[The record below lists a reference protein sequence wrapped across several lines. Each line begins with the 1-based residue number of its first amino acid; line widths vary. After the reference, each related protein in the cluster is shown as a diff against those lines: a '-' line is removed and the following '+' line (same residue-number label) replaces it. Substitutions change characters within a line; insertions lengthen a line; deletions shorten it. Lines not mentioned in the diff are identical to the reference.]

1 VQAIPHFLVFGLGYT
16 GRAIAAA
23 AAAQGW
29 HVAAT
34 SRDPA
39 TAPPDGV
46 SLQPFD
52 RADLAGVT
60 HIVATAPPSADADP
74 VLTTHG
80 AALAASQTL
89 RWVGYL
95 STTGVYGDRGGAW
108 VDEDTPPHP
117 TGPRGALRVAI
128 EQAWVATLAKSC
140 AVDLFRVAGIYGPGR
155 SPLDDLRAGRARR
168 IVKPGHAFGRIHR
181 DDIAR
186 AVLAA
191 AAQARPPGARV
202 LHLND
207 DQPAEPA
214 QVIEAAAALLGLP
227 VPPAIDYADAAATM
241 SAMGRSFWAENRKVA
256 CLKTKAALDI
266 AWRYP
271 TYHEGLAAIL
281 ATEQP
286 PSSAPVG
293 SER

>member
-1 VQAIPHFLVFGLGYT
+1 MQATPHLLVFGLGYT

-39 TAPPDGV
+39 AVPPPCV

-52 RADLAGVT
+52 RADLAGIT
-60 HIVATAPPSADADP
+60 HVVATAPPAEGADP
-74 VLTTHG
+74 VLARHG

-89 RWVGYL
+89 RWAGYL

-108 VDEDTPPHP
+108 VDEDTPPRP

-128 EQAWVATLAKSC
+128 EQAWVATLGARC

-186 AVLAA
+186 AVIAA
-191 AAQARPPGARV
+191 AAQDRPPGPRV

-207 DQPAEPA
+207 DEPAETA
-214 QVIEAAAALLGLP
+214 RVIEAAAALLGIA
-227 VPPAIDYADAAATM
+227 PPPEIDYATAAAGM
-241 SAMGRSFWAENRKVA
+241 SEMGRSFWAENRKVA
-256 CLKTKAALDI
+256 CAKTRAALGID
-266 AWRYP
+266 WRYP
-271 TYHEGLAAIL
+271 TYREGLAAIL
-281 ATEQP
+281 AE
-286 PSSAPVG
+286 
-293 SER
+293 ERGQLPKE

>member
-1 VQAIPHFLVFGLGYT
+1 MPHLLVFGLGYT

-39 TAPPDGV
+39 AAPPDGV

-60 HIVATAPPSADADP
+60 HVVATAPPSADADP
-74 VLTTHG
+74 VLTRHG

-89 RWVGYL
+89 RWAGYL

-128 EQAWVATLAKSC
+128 EQAWIATLGARC

-191 AAQARPPGARV
+191 AAQDRPPGARV

-207 DQPAEPA
+207 DEPAETA
-214 QVIEAAAALLGLP
+214 RVIEAAAALLGIA
-227 VPPAIDYADAAATM
+227 PPPEIDYATAAAGM
-241 SAMGRSFWAENRKVA
+241 SEMGRSFWAENRKVA
-256 CLKTKAALDI
+256 CAKTRAALGID
-266 AWRYP
+266 WRYP
-271 TYHEGLAAIL
+271 TYREGLAAIL
-281 ATEQP
+281 AE
-286 PSSAPVG
+286 
-293 SER
+293 ERGQLPKE

>member
-1 VQAIPHFLVFGLGYT
+1 MQAIPYLLVFGLGYT

-39 TAPPDGV
+39 AAPPPGV
-46 SLQPFD
+46 SLQAFD
-52 RADLAGVT
+52 RADLTGVT
-60 HIVATAPPSADADP
+60 HIVATAPPSSGADP
-74 VLTTHG
+74 VLASHG
-80 AALAASQTL
+80 AALAASPTL
-89 RWVGYL
+89 RWAGYL
-95 STTGVYGDRGGAW
+95 STTGVYGHRDGAW

-128 EQAWVATLAKSC
+128 EQAWVATLGERC

-186 AVLAA
+186 AVIAA
-191 AAQARPPGARV
+191 AAQARPPGPRV

-207 DQPAEPA
+207 DEPAETA
-214 QVIEAAAALLGLP
+214 RVIEAAAALLGIA
-227 VPPAIDYADAAATM
+227 PPPEIDYATAAAGM
-241 SAMGRSFWAENRKVA
+241 SEMGRSFWAENRKVA
-256 CLKTKAALDI
+256 CAKTRAALGID
-266 AWRYP
+266 WRYP
-271 TYHEGLAAIL
+271 TYREGLAAIL
-281 ATEQP
+281 AE
-286 PSSAPVG
+286 
-293 SER
+293 ERGQLPKE